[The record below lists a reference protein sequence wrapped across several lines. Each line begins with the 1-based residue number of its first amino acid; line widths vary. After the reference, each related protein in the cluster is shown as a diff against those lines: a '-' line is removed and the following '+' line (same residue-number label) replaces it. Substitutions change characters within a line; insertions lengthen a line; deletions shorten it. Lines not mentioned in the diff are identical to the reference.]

1 MAAGFGR
8 EYDSLA
14 VRATVVLK
22 FFSALPM
29 NIPDG
34 REDSLGSD
42 EKRRVLLMDDEE
54 MVRTVVGEMLKMVGH
69 EVEFARD
76 GREAI
81 DLYVK
86 ARESD
91 HPFSA
96 VIVDL
101 NVPGG
106 MGGREAVE
114 ELRRIDSGLKAV
126 VSSGYSSDPVVE
138 NYREYGFDAVIS
150 KPFRVSDLS
159 DALRMIDCGP

>member
-1 MAAGFGR
+1 
-8 EYDSLA
+8 
-14 VRATVVLK
+14 
-22 FFSALPM
+22 
-29 NIPDG
+29 
-34 REDSLGSD
+34 
-42 EKRRVLLMDDEE
+42 MDDEE
-54 MVRTVVGEMLKMVGH
+54 MVRTVVGEMLKMFGH

-126 VSSGYSSDPVVE
+126 VSSGQSYDPIVT
-138 NYREYGFDAVIS
+138 NYRDYGFDAVIS
-150 KPFRVSDLS
+150 KPFRVSDLG
-159 DALRMIDCGP
+159 DTLRMLECEP